1 MHTKILPLLLLMC
14 LIIAGCQSGAAP
26 TDSASTGA
34 TQAVQG
40 EGDQLSSED
49 LAATLAAPTLP
60 AAGTQEVS
68 QVATQPADQA
78 AYEGEPLPV
87 ERGSLFSGS
96 GACSACHSNLQDQA
110 GVDVSTERLW
120 RASMLA
126 NAARDPYWQATVENE
141 VASAPELRGVIEE
154 KCASCHTPMAAV
166 TQHAEGG
173 EVLLTGDGFLDPE
186 NPLHRLGMDAV
197 SCTLCHQVEADNLGQ
212 PDSFSGGYQV
222 DLDLPAGQRLAY
234 GKFEIDPQLQTMMQA
249 VSGYIPQQADHL
261 GQSELCGTCHDLVTP
276 YLDENG
282 QVAGEFP
289 EQMIYSEWE
298 NSRVEGQQTCQGCH
312 MPLASGGVQLSIT
325 GGPLRSPFY
334 QHTFTG
340 GNAFMLRVL
349 QANGPALGV
358 TASSQGFAETIANTE
373 RMLEKSTATLA
384 LEELKIENGVLSGKV
399 RLQSLVGH
407 KLPAG
412 YPSRRAWLHLRVLD
426 GSGQVIFES
435 GALDASGAIQG
446 NANDEN
452 PSQLEP
458 HYTQLSTSDQVQ
470 IYEAIL
476 HDSQGNVTT
485 ALLHAAS
492 YAKDNRLLPQGFDL
506 AQASPQIAVYGEA
519 ASDADF
525 QPGGDVLGLAIDL
538 GAAQGP
544 FTVEAELLYQSVG
557 YRWLEN
563 LLDVGASQALHE
575 ALVSVPNTPVTV
587 AKAQQEIQ
595 P

>member
-1 MHTKILPLLLLMC
+1 MNTKILPLLLMVC
-14 LIIAGCQSGAAP
+14 LLLAGCQSSNTPTEVAP
-26 TDSASTGA
+26 GGSTE
-34 TQAVQG
+34 AVPD
-40 EGDQLSSED
+40 ELSSED
-49 LAATLAAPTLP
+49 LAATLAAPTTP
-60 AAGTQEVS
+60 ADSSV
-68 QVATQPADQA
+68 QVTPVETQPAGQSD
-78 AYEGEPLPV
+78 YEGEPLPV
-87 ERGSLFSGS
+87 ERGELFSGS
-96 GACSACHSNLQDQA
+96 GACSACHSNLTDQA

-141 VASAPELRGVIEE
+141 VASAPGMRGVIEGT
-154 KCASCHTPMAAV
+154 CATCHTPMAAV
-166 TQHAEGG
+166 TQKASGG

-186 NPLHRLGMDAV
+186 NPLHGLGMDAV
-197 SCTLCHQVEADNLGQ
+197 SCTLCHQVEATNLGQ

-249 VSGYIPQQADHL
+249 VSGFIPQQADHL
-261 GQSELCGTCHDLVTP
+261 GESELCGTCHDLVTP
-276 YLDENG
+276 YLDESG

-298 NSRVEGQQTCQGCH
+298 NIIQEGKQTCQACH

-358 TASSQGFAETIANTE
+358 TASSKGFAETIANTE
-373 RMLEKSTATLA
+373 RMLEKSTATLE
-384 LEELKIENGVLSGKV
+384 LEELKIENGMLSGKV
-399 RLQSLVGH
+399 HLQSLVGH
-407 KLPAG
+407 KFPAG

-426 GSGQVIFES
+426 EAGQVVFES
-435 GALDASGAIQG
+435 GAVDASGVILG
-446 NANDEN
+446 NANDED
-452 PSQLEP
+452 PSQYEP
-458 HYTQLSTSDQVQ
+458 HYTRLSTSDQVQ

-476 HDSQGNVTT
+476 QNSQGNVTT
-485 ALLHAAS
+485 ALLHAAR

-506 AQASPQIAVYGEA
+506 VQASPQITMHGEA
-519 ASDADF
+519 ASDPDF
-525 QPGGDVLGLAIDL
+525 LPGGDVLELAIDL

-563 LLDVGASQALHE
+563 LLEVGASQALHE
-575 ALVSVPNTPVTV
+575 ALVSVPNTPMVV
-587 AKAQQEIQ
+587 AQMEQTLQ